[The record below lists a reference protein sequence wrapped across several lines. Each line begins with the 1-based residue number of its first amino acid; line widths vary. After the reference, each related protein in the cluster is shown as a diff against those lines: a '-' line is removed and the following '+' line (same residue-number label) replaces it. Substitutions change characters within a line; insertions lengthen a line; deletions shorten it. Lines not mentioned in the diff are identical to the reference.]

1 MGAFMTMKGTK
12 NLSKMLLLPQNFDVF
27 NKKQMYDSV
36 FRGKQMLLKK
46 KKKCET
52 KSGFF
57 GRVL

>member
-1 MGAFMTMKGTK
+1 MTMKGTK

-46 KKKCET
+46 KKKM
-52 KSGFF
+52 
-57 GRVL
+57 